1 MSAQLFLFNSPAD
14 QKTFIDV
21 LSGNPLPQLMGLPGM
36 VAITAPGPFTGKSAL
51 ARFLIS
57 RICNVPSVY
66 PTMVPTSETEMQK
79 VLSNALH
86 QSLPYIFFDD
96 VSGLVESPSL
106 ATFLSSPQM
115 AYRPLGSDSSKVA
128 NVVTRIF
135 IAGNDLSLSED
146 MVRRTRLI
154 SLATHQPA
162 LAGKP
167 AQ

>member
-1 MSAQLFLFNSPAD
+1 MSDQLFLFNSPAD
-14 QKTFIDV
+14 QETFLDV
-21 LSGNPLPQLMGLPGM
+21 LSGNTLPHLMGLPGM
-36 VAITAPGPFTGKSAL
+36 VAINAPGAYTGKSAL

-57 RICNVPSVY
+57 RLCKVQNVY
-66 PTMVPTSETEMQK
+66 PTMVPTSEDEMQK
-79 VLSNALH
+79 LLCNALN

-115 AYRPLGSDSSKVA
+115 AYRPLGSEVTKAS

-135 IAGNDLSLSED
+135 IAGNNLTLSED
-146 MVRRTRLI
+146 MVRRTRFI